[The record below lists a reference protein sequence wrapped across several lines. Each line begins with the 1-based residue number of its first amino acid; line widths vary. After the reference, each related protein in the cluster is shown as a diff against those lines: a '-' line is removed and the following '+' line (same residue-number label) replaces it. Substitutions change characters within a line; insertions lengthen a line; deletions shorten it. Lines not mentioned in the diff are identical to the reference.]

1 LFLGDVPRGDKAC
14 RKVDEGSVHLLLAH
28 NSLPDS
34 GRYIH
39 SAPYQFI
46 QCGCF
51 VHGFDDVPFQEI
63 NMPVI
68 QLKKMLLHHRGIPS
82 RILAISPAIRESTKC
97 GFHHFSRVS
106 GIFSSCA
113 SVCARVSSE

>member
-51 VHGFDDVPFQEI
+51 VHAFDDVPFQEI

-82 RILAISPAIRESTKC
+82 RILAISPAIRESTKVQNAVSTTSAESLV
-97 GFHHFSRVS
+97 FSAPVRRSAHV
-106 GIFSSCA
+106 
-113 SVCARVSSE
+113 